1 MKLKNKLVIIVCTA
15 AALSIMVSG
24 IILLLM
30 LRSSLIR
37 DAYGEAMMIAT
48 ESFSKFE
55 SLLSDRNNSSI
66 DSRLKIVYKNEDNW
80 RNVIYGPEG
89 EIYNRTVF
97 TEEQLFEA
105 GYNVE
110 SGVVSTGKRDELLH
124 EDGRYIVHFKVIGKY
139 TIYRLYDIT
148 DVYLRMN
155 RYTIYYVLVSLGLL
169 LIVTVSTLLILRKV
183 LSPLGS
189 LTDAA
194 TDMAEG
200 DYSRRVEVETRDELG
215 VLAEHFNEMAEAVEE
230 NSRMLTESEYKK
242 TLMMGNLSHE
252 LKTPMTAIAG
262 YAETL
267 LTTKLSEEQKNEAL
281 YYIYSETNRLGRLSR
296 KMMQLLSL
304 SDGEA
309 VEEKKIDARELMESI
324 SETMSVKL
332 KEKSIQLILDCDDE
346 LIITD
351 EDLIKDVIINLTDN
365 AVKASD
371 SGKRVWISIKGDT
384 LQVRD
389 EGIGIPEKELEAVTE
404 PFYMVDKSRSRKEGG
419 AGLGLSITHLIVDK
433 LGLTMDISSKE
444 NEGTEIAIHNLHFV
458 YKKRNT

>member
-97 TEEQLFEA
+97 TEEQLFGA
-105 GYNVE
+105 GYNVD
-110 SGVVSTGKRDELLH
+110 SGLVSTGKRDELLH

-183 LSPLGS
+183 LSPLGL
-189 LTDAA
+189 LTDAS

-444 NEGTEIAIHNLHFV
+444 NEGTEITIHNLHFV

>member
-97 TEEQLFEA
+97 TEEQLFGA
-105 GYNVE
+105 GYNVD
-110 SGVVSTGKRDELLH
+110 SGLVSTGKRDELLH

-267 LTTKLSEEQKNEAL
+267 LTTKLSEDQKNEAL

-389 EGIGIPEKELEAVTE
+389 EGIGIPEKELEVVTE

-444 NEGTEIAIHNLHFV
+444 NEGTEITIHNLHFV

>member
-97 TEEQLFEA
+97 TEEQLFGA
-105 GYNVE
+105 GYNVD
-110 SGVVSTGKRDELLH
+110 SGLVSTGKRDELLH

-389 EGIGIPEKELEAVTE
+389 EGIGIPEKELEVVTE

-444 NEGTEIAIHNLHFV
+444 NEGTEITIHNLHFV

>member
-1 MKLKNKLVIIVCTA
+1 MKLKNKLIIIVCIA
-15 AALSIMVSG
+15 AAVSIMVSG

-30 LRSSLIR
+30 LRNSLIR

-105 GYNVE
+105 GYNVD
-110 SGVVSTGKRDELLH
+110 SGLVSTGKRDELLH

-444 NEGTEIAIHNLHFV
+444 NEGTEITIHNLHFV
-458 YKKRNT
+458 YKNRNT

>member
-97 TEEQLFEA
+97 TEEQLFGA
-105 GYNVE
+105 GYNVD
-110 SGVVSTGKRDELLH
+110 SGLVSTGKRDELLH

-332 KEKSIQLILDCDDE
+332 KEKSIQHILDCDDE

-389 EGIGIPEKELEAVTE
+389 EGIGIPEKELEVVTE

-444 NEGTEIAIHNLHFV
+444 NEGTEIEIHNLHFV